1 MRPQERLGKEKN
13 MEKSV
18 VKSNKERTREMTI
31 LAMFIAIILIMTFV
45 PYLGYVQIPN
55 FPSIL
60 LVHIPVLIGGALLGR
75 KAGFLLGL
83 TFGIGSLIKAS
94 YSPGLDYLFIF
105 PWVSVLPRILFG
117 AVIYDVVRFFKK
129 LINVPIVAYSISFIL
144 LTVLHTVLVVPMIFS
159 AFPLAFGAD
168 IADNVGS
175 ANLDWITANNSLN
188 GFFVVLGG
196 IFTTN
201 GLVEALLAGSIGAI
215 VVERINNQK
224 NKQTESDSERE

>member
-1 MRPQERLGKEKN
+1 

-45 PYLGYVQIPN
+45 PYLGYIQIPN

-75 KAGFLLGL
+75 KAGLVLGL

-105 PWVSVLPRILFG
+105 PWVSVVPRVIFG
-117 AVIYDVVRFFKK
+117 VVIYDVVRFFKK
-129 LINVPIVAYSISFIL
+129 LIKLPIVAYAVSFIL
-144 LTVLHTVLVVPMIFS
+144 LTVLHTVMVVPLLFS
-159 AFPLAFGAD
+159 AFPLAFGVA
-168 IADNVGS
+168 IADNVGT

-188 GFFVVLGG
+188 GFFVVMGG

-201 GLVEALLAGSIGAI
+201 GLVEALLAGSIGGI
-215 VVERINNQK
+215 VVDRITVLRS
-224 NKQTESDSERE
+224 KQAETDTDDGVDH